1 VRRRLF
7 AVAGL
12 AAAVLFGL
20 SSGAYGGAYGG
31 GGQQATVNLSEF
43 KIIGAKLRSAEFG
56 KPSVLKPGQTTFT
69 VRNKGQF
76 PHNFVIVRTSKGG
89 TKFATKDIAPGKSAQ
104 LTVVDLKPGAYLAV
118 CTVFN
123 GFHYSQ
129 GMVLPFTVG
138 TQAQDG
144 TWGP

>member
-1 VRRRLF
+1 MRRRLF

-12 AAAVLFGL
+12 AAAVLFGV
-20 SSGAYGGAYGG
+20 SSGAFAGYGG
-31 GGQQATVNLSEF
+31 GGQQATVTLSEF
-43 KIIGAKLRSAEFG
+43 KITGAKLRSAEFG
-56 KPSVLKPGQTTFT
+56 KSSVLKPGPTAFTF
-69 VRNKGQF
+69 RNKGQF
-76 PHNFVIVRTSKGG
+76 PHNFAIISTTKGG
-89 TKFATKDIAPGKSAQ
+89 TKFATKDIAPGKSAK
-104 LTVVDLKPGAYLAV
+104 LTANLKPGAYLAV